1 MKENLTIRKTKKVWI
16 HTLNRTSIVF
26 VIAVLLFL
34 AFSGC
39 AKTEL
44 TEKKLLLIKYGM
56 TEKQVKSNLGNPQ
69 KIVTDSVEVRKLDQD
84 FSEHSSDRLIGKD
97 PDLFTKFLDGKQEL
111 KKIDKKLENSSSLT
125 AYQYP
130 YKNEFE
136 EEAIW
141 TIYFDKNRVIWMS
154 FP

>member
-1 MKENLTIRKTKKVWI
+1 MKENSTIRKTKKVRI
-16 HTLNRTSIVF
+16 PILNRIIIPLAIAILLF
-26 VIAVLLFL
+26 VIFT
-34 AFSGC
+34 GC
-39 AKTEL
+39 SKAEL
-44 TEKKLLLIKYGM
+44 TEEKLLLIKYGM
-56 TEKQVKSNLGNPQ
+56 TEKQVKSNLGKPQ
-69 KIVTDSVEVRKLDQD
+69 KILTDSVEVRKLDKD
-84 FSEHSSDRLIGKD
+84 FSEHSGDRLIWKD

-111 KKIDKKLENSSSLT
+111 KKVDKKLENSNTLM

-141 TIYFDKNRVIWMS
+141 TIYFDKNKVIWMS